1 MILDGQIPITTR
13 VGVRP
18 RQLQKNR
25 PQRYSVAV
33 FQKCGAGEDL
43 EDVVA
48 AAAGR

>member
-13 VGVRP
+13 VGVRH

-25 PQRYSVAV
+25 PQRSVAV

>member
-13 VGVRP
+13 VDVR
-18 RQLQKNR
+18 RQNR
-25 PQRYSVAV
+25 PQRSVAV

-43 EDVVA
+43 VDVA